1 MRLHENNFDMKKVLL
16 FALMMCLPVI
26 GHAQTKGAQDRLD
39 SIYTEV
45 KDIAQQLAKQ
55 YVDGVFSNT
64 YKLYKTENIYIFLR
78 LNTSNGKIDQV
89 QWNLDRDKEL
99 ITVLNDVDLTYGI
112 SIGNHNGRFE
122 LYPTQNMYQFLLLDK
137 NFGSMWHV
145 QWGLDS
151 KKRWIVPIN

>member
-1 MRLHENNFDMKKVLL
+1 
-16 FALMMCLPVI
+16 MCLPI
-26 GHAQTKGAQDRLD
+26 LGQAQNKGGQNLLD
-39 SIYTEV
+39 SIHIEV
-45 KDIAQQLAKQ
+45 KDITQQLAKQ
-55 YVDGVFSNT
+55 QVDNVFSNT

-89 QWNLDRDKEL
+89 QWNLDWDKEF

-137 NFGSMWHV
+137 TFGSMWHV

>member
-1 MRLHENNFDMKKVLL
+1 MRQVLL
-16 FALMMCLPVI
+16 CTLFMCLPI
-26 GHAQTKGAQDRLD
+26 LGHAQIKGGQNLLD
-39 SIYTEV
+39 SIHIEV

-78 LNTSNGKIDQV
+78 LNTSNGKIDLV
-89 QWNLDRDKEL
+89 QWNLDRDKEF

-137 NFGSMWHV
+137 NLGSMWHV
-145 QWGLDS
+145 QWGFYS
-151 KKRWIVPIN
+151 EKRWIVPIKN

>member
-1 MRLHENNFDMKKVLL
+1 MRNILIILL
-16 FALMMCLPVI
+16 LTCLPFLVQ
-26 GHAQTKGAQDRLD
+26 AQNKGSQNVLD
-39 SIYTEV
+39 SIHIKV
-45 KDIAQQLAKQ
+45 KDISKQLAKQ

-89 QWNLDRDKEL
+89 QWNLDRDKEF

-122 LYPTQNMYQFLLLDK
+122 LYPTQNMYQFLSYSQEHPNSLHLK
-137 NFGSMWHV
+137 YTHI
-145 QWGLDS
+145 S
-151 KKRWIVPIN
+151 KLPDFVRDL

>member
-1 MRLHENNFDMKKVLL
+1 MKKVLL
-16 FALMMCLPVI
+16 CTLFMCLPI
-26 GHAQTKGAQDRLD
+26 LGQAQNKGGQNLLD
-39 SIYTEV
+39 SIHIEV

-55 YVDGVFSNT
+55 QVDNVFSNT

-89 QWNLDRDKEL
+89 QWNLDLDKEF

-137 NFGSMWHV
+137 NFGSMWHI

>member
-1 MRLHENNFDMKKVLL
+1 MRNILIILL
-16 FALMMCLPVI
+16 LTCLPFL
-26 GHAQTKGAQDRLD
+26 GQAQNKGSQNVLD
-39 SIYTEV
+39 SIHIKV
-45 KDIAQQLAKQ
+45 KDISKQLVKQ

-89 QWNLDRDKEL
+89 QWNLDRDKEF

-122 LYPTQNMYQFLLLDK
+122 LYPTQNMYLFLSYSQEHHNSLHLK
-137 NFGSMWHV
+137 YIHI
-145 QWGLDS
+145 S
-151 KKRWIVPIN
+151 KLPDFVRDL

>member
-1 MRLHENNFDMKKVLL
+1 MKMKKVLL
-16 FALMMCLPVI
+16 AMMLLLPGI
-26 GHAQTKGAQDRLD
+26 GYARTKTLQAQLD
-39 SIYTEV
+39 SISATVDSILQEMASTSV
-45 KDIAQQLAKQ
+45 KNMI
-55 YVDGVFSNT
+55 SNT
-64 YKLYKTENIYIFLR
+64 YKLYPTENIYTFLR

-89 QWNLDRDKEL
+89 QWNLDKDKEF
-99 ITVLNDVDLTYGI
+99 ITILNDVDLTYGI

-137 NFGSMWHV
+137 TFGSLWHV

>member
-1 MRLHENNFDMKKVLL
+1 MRNTLIILWL
-16 FALMMCLPVI
+16 MCLPFL
-26 GHAQTKGAQDRLD
+26 GQAQNKGSQNLLD
-39 SIYTEV
+39 SIHIEV

-55 YVDGVFSNT
+55 QVDNVFSNT

-89 QWNLDRDKEL
+89 QWNLDRDKEF
-99 ITVLNDVDLTYGI
+99 ITVLNDGDLTYGF

-122 LYPTQNMYQFLLLDK
+122 LYPTQNMYQFLLLDT

>member
-1 MRLHENNFDMKKVLL
+1 MRKVLL
-16 FALMMCLPVI
+16 CTMFMCLPI
-26 GHAQTKGAQDRLD
+26 LGQAQNKGGQNLLD
-39 SIYTEV
+39 SIHIEV

-55 YVDGVFSNT
+55 QVDNVFSNT

-89 QWNLDRDKEL
+89 QWNLDRDKEF

-122 LYPTQNMYQFLLLDK
+122 LYPTQNMYQFLSYSQEHHNSLHLK
-137 NFGSMWHV
+137 YTHI
-145 QWGLDS
+145 S
-151 KKRWIVPIN
+151 KLPDFVRDL

>member
-1 MRLHENNFDMKKVLL
+1 MRKTLIIFWL
-16 FALMMCLPVI
+16 MCLPFL
-26 GHAQTKGAQDRLD
+26 GQAQNKGRQNLLD
-39 SIYTEV
+39 SIHIEV

-64 YKLYKTENIYIFLR
+64 YKLYKTENTYIFLR

-89 QWNLDRDKEL
+89 QWNFDRDKEF
-99 ITVLNDVDLTYGI
+99 ITVLNGVDLTYGI
-112 SIGNHNGRFE
+112 SIGNHNDRFE

-137 NFGSMWHV
+137 TFGSMWHV

>member
-1 MRLHENNFDMKKVLL
+1 MKKILIVLGL
-16 FALMMCLPVI
+16 MCLPFL
-26 GHAQTKGAQDRLD
+26 GQAQNKGSQNLLD
-39 SIYTEV
+39 SIHIEV
-45 KDIAQQLAKQ
+45 KDIAKQLAKQ
-55 YVDGVFSNT
+55 YLDGVFSKT
-64 YKLYKTENIYIFLR
+64 YKLYKTENIYTFLR

-89 QWNLDRDKEL
+89 QWNLDRDKEF
-99 ITVLNDVDLTYGI
+99 ITVLNAVDLTFGI

-137 NFGSMWHV
+137 TVGNMWHV

>member
-55 YVDGVFSNT
+55 YLNGVFSNT
-64 YKLYKTENIYIFLR
+64 YKLYKAENMYTFLGSSDIIR
-78 LNTSNGKIDQV
+78 GRANQALTI
-89 QWNLDRDKEL
+89 LDRK
-99 ITVLNDVDLTYGI
+99 
-112 SIGNHNGRFE
+112 
-122 LYPTQNMYQFLLLDK
+122 
-137 NFGSMWHV
+137 
-145 QWGLDS
+145 
-151 KKRWIVPIN
+151 

>member
-1 MRLHENNFDMKKVLL
+1 MRNILIILL
-16 FALMMCLPVI
+16 LTCLPFL
-26 GHAQTKGAQDRLD
+26 GQAQNKGSQNVLD
-39 SIYTEV
+39 SIHIKV
-45 KDIAQQLAKQ
+45 KDISKQLAKQ

-89 QWNLDRDKEL
+89 QWNLDRDKEF

-122 LYPTQNMYQFLLLDK
+122 LYPTQNMYQFLLLDT

>member
-1 MRLHENNFDMKKVLL
+1 MANVLAVL
-16 FALMMCLPVI
+16 RASTKQRKSKSIRFHSHRSKGHRTAI
-26 GHAQTKGAQDRLD
+26 GQTTSL
-39 SIYTEV
+39 Y
-45 KDIAQQLAKQ
+45 
-55 YVDGVFSNT
+55 VFSNT

-89 QWNLDRDKEL
+89 QWNLDRDKEF

-122 LYPTQNMYQFLLLDK
+122 LYPTQNMYQFLLLDT

>member
-1 MRLHENNFDMKKVLL
+1 MRNILIILWL
-16 FALMMCLPVI
+16 TCLPFL
-26 GHAQTKGAQDRLD
+26 GQAQNKGSQNLLD
-39 SIYTEV
+39 SIHIEV

-55 YVDGVFSNT
+55 QVDNVFSNT

-89 QWNLDRDKEL
+89 QWNLDRDKEF
-99 ITVLNDVDLTYGI
+99 ITVLNNVDLTYGI

-122 LYPTQNMYQFLLLDK
+122 LYPTQNIYQFLLLDK
-137 NFGSMWHV
+137 NFGSIWHV
-145 QWGLDS
+145 QWGSDS

>member
-1 MRLHENNFDMKKVLL
+1 MKMKKVLL
-16 FALMMCLPVI
+16 AMMMCLPVM
-26 GHAQTKGAQDRLD
+26 GHAQAKGNTNLLD
-39 SIYTEV
+39 SIHIDV

-55 YVDGVFSNT
+55 YVDGVLSNT
-64 YKLYKTENIYIFLR
+64 YKLYKTENIYTFLR

-89 QWNLDRDKEL
+89 QWNLDKDKEF

-137 NFGSMWHV
+137 TFGSLWHV

>member
-1 MRLHENNFDMKKVLL
+1 MRNILIILL
-16 FALMMCLPVI
+16 LTCLPFL
-26 GHAQTKGAQDRLD
+26 GQAQNTGSQNVLD
-39 SIYTEV
+39 SIHIKV
-45 KDIAQQLAKQ
+45 KDISKQLAKQ

-89 QWNLDRDKEL
+89 QWNLDRDKEF

-122 LYPTQNMYQFLLLDK
+122 LYPTQNMYLFLSYSQEHPNSLHLKIHTFLRCRISFETCSFILNK
-137 NFGSMWHV
+137 N
-145 QWGLDS
+145 
-151 KKRWIVPIN
+151 P

>member
-1 MRLHENNFDMKKVLL
+1 MKMKIVLL
-16 FALMMCLPVI
+16 AMMLLLPGI
-26 GHAQTKGAQDRLD
+26 GYAQTKGDPNLLD
-39 SIYTEV
+39 SIHLEV

-55 YVDGVFSNT
+55 YVDGVLSNT
-64 YKLYKTENIYIFLR
+64 YKLYKTENIYTFLR

-89 QWNLDRDKEL
+89 QWNLDKDKEF

-137 NFGSMWHV
+137 TFGSLWHV
-145 QWGLDS
+145 QWGLES
-151 KKRWIVPIN
+151 KKRWIVPMRM